1 LPRTVHRGARA
12 RYSSSVAVLT
22 HLIPANL
29 AARARKNGLKAG
41 AHGLYCMPLLP
52 NYFISHQWMR
62 ELKRRGVRSFVAID
76 FRVRSDE
83 KIAIGHYNHEKVT
96 TTVGKAIADMMR
108 AKDPRGWELILPR
121 SVAATEIVN
130 VRPVARVVGW
140 RYFPGAH
147 ARKPCACGY
156 CLKGDYNSRSIRQ
169 RLELSD
175 ERRGKPQLWAA
186 LDEFA
191 ARENVPRLEE
201 TIRELM
207 HKRDRATRTRLKL
220 LLGDARPLVRHLAA
234 AILTDGQ

>member
-1 LPRTVHRGARA
+1 VG
-12 RYSSSVAVLT
+12 VAVLT

-62 ELKRRGVRSFVAID
+62 ELKRRGQRTFVAID
-76 FRVRSDE
+76 FRLRSDE

-96 TTVGKAIADMMR
+96 TSVGKAIADVMR
-108 AKDPRGWELILPR
+108 SADPRGWELILPR
-121 SVAATEIVN
+121 SVAADEIVN

-147 ARKPCACGY
+147 ARKPCACRY
-156 CLKGDYNSRSIRQ
+156 CLRGEYNSRSILQ
-169 RLELSD
+169 RLEPFPE
-175 ERRGKPQLWAA
+175 ERRTKPQLWAA
-186 LDEFA
+186 IDEFA

-201 TIRELM
+201 TIRALM
-207 HKRDRATRTRLKL
+207 HKRDRSTRARLKQ
-220 LLGDARPLVRHLAA
+220 LLGDDRPLVRHLAA